1 VVTKASC
8 ASANA
13 GLASARTANQRILLC
28 VMSLSF
34 YAQAILQTILHMDLE
49 CSAGALVRADDGMI
63 GIKPPLPAPAQN

>member
-1 VVTKASC
+1 
-8 ASANA
+8 
-13 GLASARTANQRILLC
+13 
-28 VMSLSF
+28 MSLSF